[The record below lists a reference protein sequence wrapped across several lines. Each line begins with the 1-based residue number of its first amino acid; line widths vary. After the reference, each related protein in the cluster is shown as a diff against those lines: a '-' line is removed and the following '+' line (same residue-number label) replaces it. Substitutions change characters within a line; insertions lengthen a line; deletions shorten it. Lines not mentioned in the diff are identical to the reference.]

1 MTCCNDIV
9 IAAHEPQSR
18 VQVKEFGNHTE
29 FKMLGF
35 GVYGLYLCFIVE
47 GFGLI
52 GFPETASREPVW
64 NLFDLSDSLGK
75 ADGQLLYSTA

>member
-1 MTCCNDIV
+1 
-9 IAAHEPQSR
+9 
-18 VQVKEFGNHTE
+18 
-29 FKMLGF
+29 MLGF